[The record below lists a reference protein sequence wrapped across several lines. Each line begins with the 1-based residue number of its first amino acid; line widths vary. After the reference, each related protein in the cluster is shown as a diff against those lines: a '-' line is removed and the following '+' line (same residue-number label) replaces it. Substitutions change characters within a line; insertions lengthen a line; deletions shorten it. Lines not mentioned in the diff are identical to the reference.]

1 MREPE
6 DASDDRAIDE
16 DLGKDPGSPDER
28 RWWRWAVAAVIVVAL
43 VAVAAFA
50 IWGGNDDDTTTTGST
65 TTERST
71 TTTSTSS
78 TTTTTA
84 PDTTTTTTQSGA
96 VPGIVAGITAGPGGG
111 SGEVELAWDAV
122 AGATGYRVLHGAAVD
137 GPFEPAADLDV
148 TTGSTTAV
156 PGVVN
161 IFSEQHSY
169 LPSDGPLG
177 APDQSPRF
185 WYVEVTSGERCFRVI
200 AYNAVGDGPASASA
214 CGSPP

>member
-1 MREPE
+1 MTGQ
-6 DASDDRAIDE
+6 E
-16 DLGKDPGSPDER
+16 DLDKDPGSRDTR
-28 RWWRWAVAAVIVVAL
+28 RWWRWAVTVVVVVAL
-43 VAVAAFA
+43 GAVAAFA
-50 IWGGNDDDTTTTGST
+50 IWGGNDDDPTTTGAT

-78 TTTTTA
+78 TSSTTTTTA
-84 PDTTTTTTQSGA
+84 PDATTTTTTTQSGA
-96 VPGIVAGITAGPGGG
+96 VPGTVSVITAGPGGG

-122 AGATGYRVLHGAAVD
+122 AGATGYRVLRGAAID
-137 GPFEPAADLDV
+137 GPFGPAADLDV
-148 TTGSTTAV
+148 TTGSTTAS

-185 WYVEVTSGERCFRVI
+185 QYVEVTSGERCFRVI
-200 AYNAVGDGPASASA
+200 AYNAVGNGPASTSA